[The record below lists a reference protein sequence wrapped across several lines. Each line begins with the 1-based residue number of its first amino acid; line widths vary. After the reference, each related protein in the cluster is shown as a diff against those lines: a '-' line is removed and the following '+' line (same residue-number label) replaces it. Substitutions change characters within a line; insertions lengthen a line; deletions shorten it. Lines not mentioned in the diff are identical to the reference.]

1 MILEEDHCLA
11 RDGGAP
17 ASPKMAGLLACA
29 IDRPPTICIRAGI
42 RRVAQHL
49 GQRVAVWPMPFQLAL
64 GRPRADPIR
73 QLDVMTD
80 EVGQHA
86 IERMTT
92 LENVEDETDRR
103 PDLLVGIKHHVA

>member
-1 MILEEDHCLA
+1 
-11 RDGGAP
+11 
-17 ASPKMAGLLACA
+17 
-29 IDRPPTICIRAGI
+29 
-42 RRVAQHL
+42 
-49 GQRVAVWPMPFQLAL
+49 
-64 GRPRADPIR
+64 
-73 QLDVMTD
+73 MTD